1 MQIPLYRLR
10 WLCERA
16 VLDGGIA
23 TVSVAGKWGNPS
35 FEGTENP
42 IKQTD
47 TVAQPRLFA
56 EQIRRGRLLGSN
68 YKTNSTQ
75 IEFQFKKTPLDT
87 HGDIIFKNN

>member
-1 MQIPLYRLR
+1 M
-10 WLCERA
+10 
-16 VLDGGIA
+16 
-23 TVSVAGKWGNPS
+23 SVAVKWGNPS
-35 FEGTENP
+35 FEGTENPIFP